1 MKTLFYYGFC
11 LLLTESLGWAGIV
24 MVYDVAVIGAGVV
37 GAMIARELMKYE
49 LSVCLLEAEDD
60 VAMGASRAN
69 SGIVHA
75 GFDAMPGSLKA
86 KLNVQGSAMMEE
98 VARELGVNYQRNGS
112 LVVGFDEPDKKTLQ
126 ILYERGNQNGVA
138 GLRIVSDKE
147 LHDMEPNITVDTAG
161 ALYAPTGAIVCPY
174 GLTIA
179 AAGNAMDNGAELYT
193 GFAVKEITTGNEAAD
208 GYLNQTEIAGKEA
221 FFVLSSEHRSLRARY
236 IVNAA
241 GLYADTI
248 ARMVGDDSFAIHPR
262 KGEYLLLD
270 KEYGNSIGHTIFRT
284 PTPMGKG
291 ILTTPTVDG
300 NLLLG
305 PTSQDITDKEDCA
318 TTRAGLDEVLQ
329 KTFIN
334 LPAKAV
340 ITSFCGLRAVGDTGD
355 FIIRS
360 PRARFLNV
368 AGIESPGLSASPAIA
383 VYAVELL
390 ERMGLVLQENRNF
403 RPERKPQHWFRD
415 LDMDGKNTVIAND
428 KRYGRIVC
436 RCEGITE
443 GEIVEAIHT
452 NPKATNLDAVK
463 RRTRSGMGRCQGGF
477 CTPHLVEILAREL
490 KIPYE
495 AVTKCGGESRLN
507 FCRTK

>member
-1 MKTLFYYGFC
+1 M
-11 LLLTESLGWAGIV
+11 I
-24 MVYDVAVIGAGVV
+24 YDVAVIGAGVI
-37 GAMIARELMKYE
+37 GGMIARELMKYE

-60 VAMGASRAN
+60 IAMGASRAN

-75 GFDAMPGSLKA
+75 GFDAVPGSLKA

-98 VARELGVNYQRNGS
+98 VTRELGVRYQRNGS
-112 LVVGFDEPDKKTLQ
+112 LVVGFGEQDKKTLQ

-138 GLRIVSDKE
+138 GLRLISGKE
-147 LHDMEPNITVDTAG
+147 LHDMEPNITVDTVG

-179 AAGNAMDNGAELYT
+179 AVGNAMDNGTELYT
-193 GFAVKEITTGNEAAD
+193 DFSVKEIVAGNDAAD
-208 GYLNQTEIAGKEA
+208 GSANQTEFAGKEE
-221 FFVLSSEHRSLRARY
+221 FFVLSSEYRSLRARY

-248 ARMVGDDSFAIHPR
+248 ARMAGDTSFTIHPR

-270 KEYGNSIGHTIFRT
+270 KEYGNLIGHTIFRT

-305 PTSQDITDKEDCA
+305 PTSQDIADKEDRA
-318 TTRAGLDEVLQ
+318 TTRAGLDEVLE

-340 ITSFCGLRAVGDTGD
+340 ITSFSGLRAVGDTGD

-360 PRARFLNV
+360 PRPRFLNV

-383 VYAVELL
+383 VYTVGLL
-390 ERMGLVLQENRNF
+390 EQMGLVLHKNRDF

-415 LDMDGKNTVIAND
+415 LEMDGKNAVIAND

-436 RCEGITE
+436 RCEGVTE
-443 GEIVEAIHT
+443 GEIVDAIHT
-452 NPKATNLDAVK
+452 NPKAVNLDAVK
-463 RRTRSGMGRCQGGF
+463 RRTRCGMGRCQGGF

-490 KIPYE
+490 KISYE
-495 AVTKCGGESRLN
+495 AVTKCGGESGLN